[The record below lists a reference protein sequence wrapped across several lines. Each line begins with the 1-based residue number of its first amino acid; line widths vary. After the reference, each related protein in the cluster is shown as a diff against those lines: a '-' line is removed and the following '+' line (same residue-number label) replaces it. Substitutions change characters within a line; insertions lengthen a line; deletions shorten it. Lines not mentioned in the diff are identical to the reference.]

1 MLFFFLVIYQVW
13 IWNITTDS
21 CMELKERFIT
31 LLCPV
36 RETQGM
42 PSRGPHWRKTRKV
55 GSTQQG
61 GSWER
66 MWASRQV
73 LLLGVRVACTNNRC
87 KAVLLVCF
95 DAIRSQSGGGQ
106 KGCSQPFCEIKAP
119 ENRKF
124 YKLMIYTP
132 LELCLKS
139 HLCFT
144 SLHFGAYLTPLLI
157 FPRSTS
163 QNTSFA
169 QESMSLNLPGA
180 QVFQKLL
187 F

>member
-1 MLFFFLVIYQVW
+1 
-13 IWNITTDS
+13 
-21 CMELKERFIT
+21 
-31 LLCPV
+31 
-36 RETQGM
+36 
-42 PSRGPHWRKTRKV
+42 
-55 GSTQQG
+55 
-61 GSWER
+61 
-66 MWASRQV
+66 
-73 LLLGVRVACTNNRC
+73 
-87 KAVLLVCF
+87 
-95 DAIRSQSGGGQ
+95 
-106 KGCSQPFCEIKAP
+106 
-119 ENRKF
+119 
-124 YKLMIYTP
+124 MIYTP

-187 F
+187 FQKYLLC